1 MDLANHC
8 PPHNVCATKHLSQAP
23 LRLREGL
30 TLIVDKDFT
39 PYDRSTPYARRLG
52 RAAMLALSPRRPM
65 KLIEIHEVVF
75 NPEAIDV
82 IQTIDDKS
90 CVVKFR
96 GGEER
101 SFPCTPAE
109 LAEKIRKAQGAY

>member
-1 MDLANHC
+1 
-8 PPHNVCATKHLSQAP
+8 
-23 LRLREGL
+23 
-30 TLIVDKDFT
+30 
-39 PYDRSTPYARRLG
+39 
-52 RAAMLALSPRRPM
+52 M